1 MKKIDDKH
9 DLDVGV
15 DIINSKLHM
24 KRVKKPHLK
33 LAIKDGEKI
42 EEVEEIL
49 VKHIDAED

>member
-1 MKKIDDKH
+1 
-9 DLDVGV
+9 
-15 DIINSKLHM
+15 M

-33 LAIKDGEKI
+33 LATKDVEKI